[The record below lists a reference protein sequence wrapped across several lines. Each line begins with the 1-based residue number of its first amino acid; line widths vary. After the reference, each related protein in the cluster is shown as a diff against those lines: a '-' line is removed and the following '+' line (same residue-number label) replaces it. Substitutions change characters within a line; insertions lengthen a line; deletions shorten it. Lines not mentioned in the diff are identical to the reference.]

1 MSNLYNVNN
10 SVARS
15 NGIGDFV
22 VNANSEDEAID
33 KIITLLSRSEDND
46 IPAKHFWTAEV
57 YCKVY

>member
-46 IPAKHFWTAEV
+46 IPAKHFWTTEV